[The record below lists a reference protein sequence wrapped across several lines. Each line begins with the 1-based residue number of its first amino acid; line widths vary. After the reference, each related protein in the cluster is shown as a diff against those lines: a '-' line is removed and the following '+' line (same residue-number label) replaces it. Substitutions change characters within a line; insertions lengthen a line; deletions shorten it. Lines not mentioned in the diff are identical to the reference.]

1 VATTRAEIT
10 ALREREKYHEDKGL
24 SLSRK
29 SMVVIRQRLKI
40 ARARQR
46 SSAHQSLKTWVD
58 VSLFVAFGVDSLGF
72 VIGR

>member
-1 VATTRAEIT
+1 VVTTRAEIT
-10 ALREREKYHEDKGL
+10 ALREREKCHEDRGL
-24 SLSRK
+24 LLSRK
-29 SMVVIRQRLKI
+29 SMVVIRQRLKV

-58 VSLFVAFGVDSLGF
+58 VSLFGAFGVDSFGS